1 MTFQSCDALLI
12 ARSDWN
18 ARLKCH
24 NAALYSLMRTFVW
37 SELQITAEAWE
48 KASARVADAA
58 SAAAAARSREQLTRC
73 EFAAQSDVLCVGV
86 FEQKRVGGRI
96 DNKPLHYWWSLIDV
110 IASFALQ
117 PAHVLLMTGE
127 PKWLLPLA
135 PRSSQRPD
143 GHKALIYYDFIIT
156 PGFNITWATKHIALF
171 GKSNRKHLNNSTSA
185 RVEFSVGFRGKPP
198 ARPPSIID
206 NAIENKPRFS
216 SEDLEALLIHSCP
229 VFSQHPAKKQV

>member
-1 MTFQSCDALLI
+1 MRDLNVITLLCILLWGLLFGLSCKLQPRPEKRPALAWQTL
-12 ARSDWN
+12 
-18 ARLKCH
+18 LLH
-24 NAALYSLMRTFVW
+24 
-37 SELQITAEAWE
+37 EAEN
-48 KASARVADAA
+48 S
-58 SAAAAARSREQLTRC
+58 QLTRC
-73 EFAAQSDVLCVGV
+73 EFVAQSDVLCVGV

-127 PKWLLPLA
+127 LKWLLPLA

-171 GKSNRKHLNNSTSA
+171 GKSNGKRLNNSTSV
-185 RVEFSVGFRGKPP
+185 RVEFSVGFRGKRP

-206 NAIENKPRFS
+206 NVIENKPRFS